1 MKPRELASRKD
12 LKPASIGLGRL
23 TNDLPDGYLPMA
35 PFKAWS
41 PPGMKTGLRN
51 QRIGRKISLVP
62 FRALEIAPPQLAEF
76 SEIVT
81 IPSKH

>member
-1 MKPRELASRKD
+1 
-12 LKPASIGLGRL
+12 
-23 TNDLPDGYLPMA
+23 LPDGYLPMG

-62 FRALEIAPPQLAEF
+62 FRTLEIDKAPPELAEF
-76 SEIVT
+76 REIVT